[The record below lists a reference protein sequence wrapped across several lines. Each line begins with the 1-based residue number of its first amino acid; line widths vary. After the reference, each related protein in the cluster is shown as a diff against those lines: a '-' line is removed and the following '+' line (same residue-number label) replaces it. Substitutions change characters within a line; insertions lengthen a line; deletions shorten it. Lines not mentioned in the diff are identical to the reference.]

1 MGAALDSQG
10 HSRVRASGIA
20 AHVRAGAA
28 SFSCV
33 VEELSRVGA
42 FLRTDQRVAAGAAL
56 ELDLVKPGGR
66 KPVHIRGQV
75 SQAVTGTGAEHPGL
89 EVAFTAIAADDAQ
102 RLIAWFDELRS
113 RGGEKEMQQAVPAAR
128 EKEVQ
133 QPAPIAGDEER
144 ARLMMQIK
152 GLIAENEDLR
162 DDVRHRDT
170 EIEELRQQLATAEQL
185 IGRQPKG

>member
-1 MGAALDSQG
+1 M
-10 HSRVRASGIA
+10 H
-20 AHVRAGAA
+20 
-28 SFSCV
+28 
-33 VEELSRVGA
+33 
-42 FLRTDQRVAAGAAL
+42 
-56 ELDLVKPGGR
+56 
-66 KPVHIRGQV
+66 
-75 SQAVTGTGAEHPGL
+75 
-89 EVAFTAIAADDAQ
+89 
-102 RLIAWFDELRS
+102 
-113 RGGEKEMQQAVPAAR
+113 QAVPAAR

-170 EIEELRQQLATAEQL
+170 QIEELRHQLATAEQL